1 MAKQVILSKESS
13 ESEIKRYFNA
23 VLKLSQADNEFP
35 INFNEVWML
44 VYEDKRSAI
53 YELKDKFIQDVD
65 YQTVRKKVQASN
77 VAGYVWAD
85 EYYLT
90 VPCMEFFIARKVRP
104 VFEVYRKVFHHT
116 VNNAKPQSL
125 TPTKV
130 RASLEWVKGVS
141 DLLNL
146 NDSSKLALLGLVAQP
161 LGLPVPDYTPSHG
174 TLRPATELLKAH
186 GIKMSAQDFN
196 KLLAEK
202 GYLATLTRKSSG
214 GKEKRFKSI
223 TAKGL
228 SYGENQVSPHNPRE
242 TQPLWYEDKF
252 AELLE
257 LAGLAER
264 RDVA

>member
-1 MAKQVILSKESS
+1 MVYVTEPGM
-13 ESEIKRYFNA
+13 YDA
-23 VLKLSQADNEFP
+23 VLKSESPKARPFSRW
-35 INFNEVWML
+35 ITHEVL
-44 VYEDKRSAI
+44 ISIRKTGQY
-53 YELKDKFIQDVD
+53 
-65 YQTVRKKVQASN
+65 TVRKERS
-77 VAGYVWAD
+77 
-85 EYYLT
+85 T
-90 VPCMEFFIARKVRP
+90 P
-104 VFEVYRKVFHHT
+104 
-116 VNNAKPQSL
+116 SL

-141 DLLNL
+141 EMLNL

-161 LGLPVPDYTPSHG
+161 LGLPVPEYTHSHG

-228 SYGENQVSPHNPRE
+228 TYGENQVSPHNPRE
-242 TQPLWYEDKF
+242 TQPLWYEHKF
-252 AELLE
+252 IELIE
-257 LAGLAER
+257 LVGLA
-264 RDVA
+264 

>member
-1 MAKQVILSKESS
+1 MVYVTEPGM
-13 ESEIKRYFNA
+13 YDA
-23 VLKLSQADNEFP
+23 VLKSESQKARPFSRW
-35 INFNEVWML
+35 ITHEVL
-44 VYEDKRSAI
+44 ISIRKTGQY
-53 YELKDKFIQDVD
+53 
-65 YQTVRKKVQASN
+65 TVRKERS
-77 VAGYVWAD
+77 
-85 EYYLT
+85 T
-90 VPCMEFFIARKVRP
+90 P
-104 VFEVYRKVFHHT
+104 
-116 VNNAKPQSL
+116 SL

-141 DLLNL
+141 EMLNL
-146 NDSSKLALLGLVAQP
+146 NDSSKLMLLGLVAQP

-228 SYGENQVSPHNPRE
+228 TYGENQVSPHNPRE
-242 TQPLWYEDKF
+242 TQPLWYEHKF
-252 AELLE
+252 IELIE
-257 LAGLAER
+257 LVGLAER

>member
-1 MAKQVILSKESS
+1 MAQIEIFKNESFGEVRVAGTSEEPLFCLSDVCKAIGIANARNVKDRLDKEDVRLVDTPTTGGMQSMVYVT
-13 ESEIKRYFNA
+13 EPGMYDA
-23 VLKLSQADNEFP
+23 VLKSESPKARPFSRW
-35 INFNEVWML
+35 ITHEVL
-44 VYEDKRSAI
+44 ISIRKTGQY
-53 YELKDKFIQDVD
+53 
-65 YQTVRKKVQASN
+65 TVRKERS
-77 VAGYVWAD
+77 
-85 EYYLT
+85 T
-90 VPCMEFFIARKVRP
+90 P
-104 VFEVYRKVFHHT
+104 
-116 VNNAKPQSL
+116 SL

-228 SYGENQVSPHNPRE
+228 TYGENQVSPHNPRE

>member
-1 MAKQVILSKESS
+1 MANEIQIFNNPEFGEIRTAGTSEEPLFCLADVCNAIGVKDVSRCASRLDDDVRQTHPISDRMGRTQQATFVTEAGLYDVVIRSDSDKAAPFRRWVTKE
-13 ESEIKRYFNA
+13 
-23 VLKLSQADNEFP
+23 VLPSLRKHGTYSVDGRHF
-35 INFNEVWML
+35 
-44 VYEDKRSAI
+44 DKI
-53 YELKDKFIQDVD
+53 
-65 YQTVRKKVQASN
+65 
-77 VAGYVWAD
+77 
-85 EYYLT
+85 
-90 VPCMEFFIARKVRP
+90 P
-104 VFEVYRKVFHHT
+104 
-116 VNNAKPQSL
+116 L
-125 TPTKV
+125 TPSTV

-141 DLLNL
+141 EMLNL
-146 NDSSKLALLGLVAQP
+146 NDSSKLALLGQVAQP